1 MPRVLI
7 VEDDPTIRTAV
18 MRALTERGYA
28 VAAAHTAMDGLQLAV
43 SDHPDVV
50 VLDLGLPDLDGRE
63 VLRMIRAVSSVPIIV
78 ATARGAEVEMV
89 RSLDAGADD
98 YVVKPYGASQL
109 DARIRAV
116 LRRAAEPDEDV
127 VLEVGGLRI
136 DRRARQAALDGAELD
151 LTPREFDLLS
161 YLAARAG
168 AVVTKQELLVEVWQQ
183 PYGSAD
189 KSVDVHVSWLRRKL
203 GENAQEPRYLHTVR
217 RAGVR
222 LAAPPETAPP
232 ETAPP
237 GTAPPGTAPPGT
249 APSGTA
255 PPGTAPPGTAPPGAA
270 ASDSP
275 AAAVARPE
283 RA

>member
-18 MRALTERGYA
+18 MRALTDRGYA
-28 VAAAHTAMDGLQLAV
+28 VAAAHTAMNGLQLAI

-78 ATARGAEVEMV
+78 ATARGAEAEMV

-116 LRRAAEPDEDV
+116 LRRAAEPGQDV

-136 DRRARQAALDGAELD
+136 DRRARQASLDGTLLD

-222 LAAPPETAPP
+222 LAAPPDAAP
-232 ETAPP
+232 
-237 GTAPPGTAPPGT
+237 
-249 APSGTA
+249 APSGM
-255 PPGTAPPGTAPPGAA
+255 PDGEPGAA
-270 ASDSP
+270 E
-275 AAAVARPE
+275 PE
-283 RA
+283 SA